1 MSTTSAK
8 REDSGCKQT
17 SRPETGDIAAYPY
30 PHPFHSI
37 SSFPYQDPRSTT
49 ITPMKPITQRQ
60 QTLDGLVTRSP
71 NASTAGSASK
81 RRKMND
87 TTSID
92 VDTYR
97 DHEGQISARGK
108 KKINRYLL
116 GTLER
121 EDNPIT
127 NSDSYDRQVLFPIGV
142 SRIGYLILTH
152 YPERVGRT
160 SHVVTCA
167 TDVRQSIARSG
178 AKFYISEK
186 EYFAS
191 RHRKL
196 GDQFGAKGES
206 AREGVV
212 EDGTQASF
220 ERVSSEI
227 RRVFGTSMSTAIVIL
242 MDDSSLFV

>member
-1 MSTTSAK
+1 
-8 REDSGCKQT
+8 
-17 SRPETGDIAAYPY
+17 
-30 PHPFHSI
+30 
-37 SSFPYQDPRSTT
+37 
-49 ITPMKPITQRQ
+49 MKPINQRQ

-71 NASTAGSASK
+71 NSSTAESASK

-121 EDNPIT
+121 EENPIT
-127 NSDSYDRQVLFPIGV
+127 NSDLYDRQVLFPIGV

-212 EDGTQASF
+212 EDGTQASI

-227 RRVFGTSMSTAIVIL
+227 RRVFSTFKNTAIVDL
-242 MDDSSLFV
+242 MDDSPLFV